1 MTKALIEGAFLGFT
15 LAFLVGPTF
24 ISLIQTSIQRGFY
37 AGMQFAIGISLSD
50 IGLIALSYFG
60 LLQIYSS
67 AQQYFTLGIIGGC
80 ILIAFG
86 IITFKRNYSIP
97 THIPL
102 TARVNTGRFFKYLSQ
117 GFLLNIL
124 NPFLLIFW
132 VGVMGLVS
140 AKYTIPS
147 KEVQVFFSACIVT
160 VFGTDLV
167 KVIISRKIKKYLNRQ
182 KLKLL
187 NRFAGSMLVLFGV
200 ILIIRV
206 IFFL

>member
-1 MTKALIEGAFLGFT
+1 MTRAIYEGAFLGFT

-24 ISLIQTSIQRGFY
+24 ISLIQTSIQRGFR
-37 AGMQFAIGISLSD
+37 AGIQFAIGISLSD
-50 IGLIALSYFG
+50 VCLIALSYLG
-60 LLQIYSS
+60 LLQIFSS
-67 AQQYFTLGIIGGC
+67 AQQHLTLGIAGGF
-80 ILIAFG
+80 ILITFG

-102 TARVNTGRFFKYLSQ
+102 TAKVSTGRFFKYFSK

-147 KEVQVFFSACIVT
+147 REVQVFFSACIVT
-160 VFGTDLV
+160 VFSTDLV
-167 KVIISRKIKKYLNRQ
+167 KVIISRKIQKHLDKR

-187 NRFAGSMLVLFGV
+187 NRFAGSMLMLFGV

>member
-1 MTKALIEGAFLGFT
+1 MTRAIYEGAFLGFT

-24 ISLIQTSIQRGFY
+24 ISLIQTSIQRGFR
-37 AGMQFAIGISLSD
+37 AGVQFAVGISLSD
-50 IGLIALSYFG
+50 VSLIALSYLG
-60 LLQIYSS
+60 LLQVFSS
-67 AQQYFTLGIIGGC
+67 ANQHKTLGIIGGC
-80 ILIAFG
+80 ILITFG
-86 IITFKRNYSIP
+86 IITFKRNHSIP

-102 TARVNTGRFFKYLSQ
+102 TARVSTGRFFKYFSK

-147 KEVQVFFSACIVT
+147 KEVHVFFSACIVT
-160 VFGTDLV
+160 VFSTDLI
-167 KVIISRKIKKYLNRQ
+167 KVIVSRKIQKHLDKR

-187 NRFAGSMLVLFGV
+187 NRFAGSMLMLFGV

>member
-1 MTKALIEGAFLGFT
+1 MTRAIYEGAFLGFT

-24 ISLIQTSIQRGFY
+24 ISLIQTSIQQGFR
-37 AGMQFAIGISLSD
+37 AGVQFAIGISLSD
-50 IGLIALSYFG
+50 ISLILLSYFG
-60 LLQIYSS
+60 LLQIFSN
-67 AQQYFTLGIIGGC
+67 AQQHLALGIAGGC
-80 ILIAFG
+80 ILITFG

-102 TARVNTGRFFKYLSQ
+102 TARVSTGRFFKYFSK

-132 VGVMGLVS
+132 IGVMGLVS

-147 KEVQVFFSACIVT
+147 REVQVFFSACIVT
-160 VFGTDLV
+160 VFSTDLI
-167 KVIISRKIKKYLNRQ
+167 KVIISRKIKELLN
-182 KLKLL
+182 KKKMKLL
-187 NRFAGSMLVLFGV
+187 NRFAGSMLVLFGL

>member
-1 MTKALIEGAFLGFT
+1 MTRAILEGAFLGLS

-24 ISLIQTSIQRGFY
+24 ISLIQTSIQRGFK
-37 AGMQFAIGISLSD
+37 AGVQFAIGISLSD
-50 IGLIALSYFG
+50 ISLIALSYLG
-60 LLQIYSS
+60 LLQIFSS
-67 AQQYFTLGIIGGC
+67 AQQHLTLGIVGGS

-97 THIPL
+97 THIPI
-102 TARVNTGRFFKYLSQ
+102 TARVSSGRFFKYFTK

-132 VGVMGLVS
+132 IGVMGLVS

-160 VFGTDLV
+160 VFSTDLV
-167 KVIISRKIKKYLNRQ
+167 KVIISRKIGENLNKK
-182 KLKLL
+182 KLILL
-187 NRFAGSMLVLFGV
+187 NRFAGSMLILFGI
-200 ILIIRV
+200 ILILRV
-206 IFFL
+206 MFFL